1 MDFGLAKLVKPR
13 ERTGTICGTLQYM
26 GKKQTLNSFLVL
38 ATQKRVFW
46 RSNFFWV
53 ESDSY
58 ASFLFLGFFL
68 GGGGV
73 TAKSMDQDEN
83 YLNKHFKNWLE

>member
-1 MDFGLAKLVKPR
+1 MYRTQGHSFPYDWITKNAIVIYVVLQNLLTNLHMLAQRGL
-13 ERTGTICGTLQYM
+13 EFCTFSM
-26 GKKQTLNSFLVL
+26 
-38 ATQKRVFW
+38 
-46 RSNFFWV
+46 
-53 ESDSY
+53 
-58 ASFLFLGFFL
+58 FLFEGL